1 MITPKLTYQ
10 LNNTIPMPEKIIYME
25 FIEKKSLMCITE
37 NNNIFLFSMKDMHFK
52 PFDQI
57 ERSFP
62 NPSINLV
69 YWLKEKNNKS
79 MPIILGA

>member
-1 MITPKLTYQ
+1 
-10 LNNTIPMPEKIIYME
+10 ME
-25 FIEKKSLMCITE
+25 LIEKKSLLCITE
-37 NNNIFLFSMKDMHFK
+37 TNNIYLLSMKDMHYK

-62 NPSINLV
+62 NPSISLK
-69 YWLKEKNNKS
+69 YWLKEKNSKS

>member
-1 MITPKLTYQ
+1 
-10 LNNTIPMPEKIIYME
+10 ME
-25 FIEKKSLMCITE
+25 LIEKKSLLCITE
-37 NNNIFLFSMKDMHFK
+37 TNNIFLLSMKDMHYK